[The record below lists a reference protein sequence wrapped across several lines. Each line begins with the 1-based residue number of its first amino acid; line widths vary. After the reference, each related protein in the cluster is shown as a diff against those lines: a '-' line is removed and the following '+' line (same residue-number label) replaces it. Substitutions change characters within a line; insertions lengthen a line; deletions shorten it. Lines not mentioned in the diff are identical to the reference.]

1 MGQIKNNFETTI
13 INYGYKE
20 NCKITVYEC
29 GFKDIS
35 KAFKTT
41 VSNGGFN
48 TKDYFDK
55 YWDEYYSYHFFL
67 QWLFW
72 T

>member
-55 YWDEYYSYHFFL
+55 Y
-67 QWLFW
+67 
-72 T
+72 